1 MGKHLKIVRGNPL
14 SGRVELPGDKSL
26 SHRTIL
32 MSALADGTSR
42 IRNCLIAGVTR
53 SMMQC
58 LTDLGVK
65 MNVFNADAC
74 SAVEIEGVGLH
85 GLEQSDS
92 PLNCNGSA
100 TTMRLLAGVLS
111 GQSFASTLDGSP
123 QLRQRPMTRLIEPLS
138 HKGAWVESTGGRA
151 PLNFAPSRLRPSD
164 HVLSVASAQVK
175 SSILL
180 AGLYTDGP
188 TTVREPHRSRDHTE
202 RLFEFLGLPIHHGGE
217 GSEGHT
223 VSLAHGVEKLQPLDA
238 ALPSDP
244 SSAAFLMVA
253 TLLIPGSGVEFPR
266 ICLNPG
272 RTGLFDTLKQMGAD
286 VKIRGQG
293 GEMGEPVGTIRVTNS
308 RLEGTTI
315 SGSTVARMI
324 DEFPVLAVAATQAQ
338 GITRVRDAIELRY
351 KESNRIETLAQEL
364 NKMGAGIEP
373 TEDGFVVRGPVRL
386 TGAVVNGRGDHR
398 LAMSLAVAGLV
409 ADGET
414 IVEGWE
420 VIRES
425 FPSFLH
431 IMKQLGANIAW

>member
-32 MSALADGTSR
+32 ISALAEGTSR

-58 LTDLGVK
+58 LGDLGVK
-65 MNVFNADAC
+65 MNIFNADAC

-85 GLEQSDS
+85 GLEQSNS

-111 GQSFASTLDGSP
+111 GQSFPSTLDGSP
-123 QLRQRPMTRLIEPLS
+123 QLRQRPMTRLVEPLS
-138 HKGAWVESTGGRA
+138 QKGAWVESTEGRA
-151 PLNFAPSRLRPSD
+151 PLNFGPSRLRPSD

-175 SSILL
+175 SAILL

-188 TTVREPHRSRDHTE
+188 TTVTEPHRSRDHTE
-202 RLFEFLGLPIHHGGE
+202 RLLEFLGLPIQYDGE
-217 GSEGHT
+217 ESEGHT
-223 VSLAHGVEKLQPLDA
+223 VSLAHGAEKLQPLDA

-244 SSAAFLMVA
+244 SSAAFLIVA
-253 TLLIPGSGVEFPR
+253 TLLIPGSEVELPR

-286 VKIRGQG
+286 VEIRDQG
-293 GEMGEPVGTIRVTNS
+293 HEMGEPVGTIRVRGS

-324 DEFPVLAVAATQAQ
+324 DEFPALAVAATQAH
-338 GITRVRDAIELRY
+338 GITRVRDATELRY

-373 TEDGFVVRGPVRL
+373 TEDGFVVRGPVTL